1 MSDQHFGK
9 VVQLSTRRVGTMAD
23 HLKNSAL
30 PRVLSDVMG
39 DLGDLVRKE
48 IELAKSEV
56 SNKLSTKFYAGKWMA
71 IAGALGLVA
80 VLVLV
85 QASIFGVAAASGLA
99 LHWSC
104 LTVAVVLAAI
114 AGAAYLKG
122 QADAEKEV
130 TPNRTIH
137 QVKEDIATVK
147 EQFS

>member
-1 MSDQHFGK
+1 
-9 VVQLSTRRVGTMAD
+9 MAD

-30 PRVLSDVMG
+30 PRVLSDVMA
-39 DLGDLVRKE
+39 DLADLVRKE
-48 IELAKSEV
+48 IQLAKSEV
-56 SNKLSTKFYAGKWMA
+56 SNKLSIKVHAGIWMA

-80 VLVLV
+80 LLVLV

-104 LTVAVVLAAI
+104 LIVAVVLAAI
-114 AGAAYLKG
+114 AGAAYYKG
-122 QADAEKEV
+122 QADAKKEL

-147 EQFS
+147 EQFL